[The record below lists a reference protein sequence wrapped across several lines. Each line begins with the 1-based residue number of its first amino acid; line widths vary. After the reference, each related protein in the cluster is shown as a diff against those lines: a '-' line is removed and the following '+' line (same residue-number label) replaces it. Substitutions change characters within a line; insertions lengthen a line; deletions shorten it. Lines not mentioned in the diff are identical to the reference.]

1 MYKIKN
7 QINSEILCDSIVD
20 GMKDNKAKN
29 IVVLDL
35 RKIENAVTDFFVI
48 CSGDSSTQVEGISG
62 SVNRFVRKELQERPW
77 HEEGKGN
84 SQWILLDYVNVVA
97 HIFFHEQRDYYEL
110 EELWADAERKDIPDV
125 L

>member
-7 QINSEILCDSIVD
+7 QINSEILCDAIVE

>member
-1 MYKIKN
+1 MYKIKK
-7 QINSEILCDSIVD
+7 QIDSKILCDAIVE

-48 CSGDSSTQVEGISG
+48 CSGDSTTQVEGISS
-62 SVNRFVRKELQERPW
+62 SVTRLVRKDLQERPW

-97 HIFFHEQRDYYEL
+97 HIFFHEQRDFYEL
-110 EELWADAERKDIPDV
+110 EELWADAVRTDIPDV